1 MAEQRA
7 MMEKLL
13 ELCSAGGCREE
24 ERTSPVQ
31 S

>member
-13 ELCSAGGCREE
+13 ELCSAGGREE
-24 ERTSPVQ
+24 RRASPTQ
-31 S
+31 D

>member
-13 ELCSAGGCREE
+13 ELCSAGGREE
-24 ERTSPVQ
+24 GSGSPLA